1 MAAVRGTG
9 PICASGS
16 RAGAQAERRK
26 GMQMSERKAALVTG
40 STSGI
45 GLAIATA
52 FAKAGMDVTLNGL
65 GDPAEIERVR
75 AGLERDAGVSVRF
88 DGANLMD
95 PNAAAG
101 LVESAA
107 GAFGRLDV
115 LVNNAGVQFVSPIED
130 FPVDKYNAIIA
141 LNLSAA
147 FHTIRAAMRP
157 MKQRKYGR
165 IINIAS
171 AHGHVA
177 SPFKSAYVAA
187 KHGIIGLTKAVA
199 LEGAQFNVRCNAI
212 SPGYVLTSLVENQI
226 PDTMKAR
233 NMTREQV
240 INDVLLAAQP
250 TKQFVKP
257 EDVAG
262 LALFLTTPP
271 ADQMNGA
278 ALSVDG
284 GWTAQ

>member
-1 MAAVRGTG
+1 
-9 PICASGS
+9 
-16 RAGAQAERRK
+16 
-26 GMQMSERKAALVTG
+26 MSERKAALVTG

-75 AGLERDAGVSVRF
+75 AGLEREAGVAVRF
-88 DGANLMD
+88 DGADLMKPD
-95 PNAAAG
+95 SAAA
-101 LVESAA
+101 LVENAV

-115 LVNNAGVQFVSPIED
+115 LVNNAGIQFVSPVED
-130 FPVDKYNAIIA
+130 FPVDKWNAIIA

-171 AHGHVA
+171 AHAHVA

-187 KHGIIGLTKAVA
+187 KHGVLGLTKTVA

-233 NMTREQV
+233 NLTREQV

-250 TKQFVKP
+250 TKEFVKV

-262 LALFLTTPP
+262 LALFLTTPA
-271 ADQMNGA
+271 ADQINGA
-278 ALSVDG
+278 ALNIDG
-284 GWTAQ
+284 GWIAQ